1 MYSLPYTIAVIAK
14 QTSPRSL
21 PCQQAPVVAT
31 ISVTNVLKLLMIIGN
46 INKVNVVGR
55 PSL

>member
-1 MYSLPYTIAVIAK
+1 MFSLPYTIAVIAK
-14 QTSPRSL
+14 QTSRRSL